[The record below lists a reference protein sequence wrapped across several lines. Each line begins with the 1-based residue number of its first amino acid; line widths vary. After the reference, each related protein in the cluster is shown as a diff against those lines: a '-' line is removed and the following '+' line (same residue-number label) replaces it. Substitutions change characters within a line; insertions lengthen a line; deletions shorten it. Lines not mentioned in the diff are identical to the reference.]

1 MNSTHGRE
9 FQRSAVV
16 NANTAMVHSRSEDVI
31 SPRKSDNSDN
41 RNEHEGALTVSLR
54 SISISICAGE
64 IFCFPFSFFK
74 LQSGKSS

>member
-41 RNEHEGALTVSLR
+41 RNEHEGGANSESSKYKYLHLCGR
-54 SISISICAGE
+54 NFLFSI
-64 IFCFPFSFFK
+64 FFFQTTK
-74 LQSGKSS
+74 W